1 MYIRWQTYNVDYFFI
16 VLIEILSM
24 IKLNNVSLVYNE
36 NLRNTHAISNINL
49 EIDKSDFIVVLGPS
63 RCEKS
68 SLLKLIAG
76 FIKPSSGQVLKKI
89 LKYQVQEMT
98 EA

>member
-1 MYIRWQTYNVDYFFI
+1 
-16 VLIEILSM
+16 M

-63 RCEKS
+63 GCEKS

-76 FIKPSSGQVLKKI
+76 FIKPSSGQV
-89 LKYQVQEMT
+89 
-98 EA
+98 